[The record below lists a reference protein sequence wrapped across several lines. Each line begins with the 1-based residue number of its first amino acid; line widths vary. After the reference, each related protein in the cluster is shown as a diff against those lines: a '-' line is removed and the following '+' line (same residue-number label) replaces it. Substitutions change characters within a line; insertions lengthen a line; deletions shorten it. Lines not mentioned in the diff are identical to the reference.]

1 MRAIKVR
8 MIIGIESSC
17 DESAV
22 AIFDRGIGVVFE
34 EVYSQVALHGEYGGV
49 VPELAV
55 REHVK
60 NFCPLL
66 DDLKAR
72 VAPHAVDSI
81 AVTVEPGLPGCLA
94 IGRVAANALS
104 VIWRRPVVGIN
115 HLHGHV
121 FSPFIELHG
130 ALGSN
135 FIGAFRAHLP
145 NLSLL
150 VSGGNTLLQ
159 VVRESGE
166 IELVGGTQDD
176 AAGEAFDKG
185 AKLLG
190 LPYPGGYL
198 VEELAKTGDESRFK
212 WPRAYY
218 DSDEIKFS
226 FSGLKTSLRYFLEK
240 QSDASF
246 GRDRRDICASYQAAI
261 IDVLVRKTCQA
272 LTPDIKSL
280 SVCGGVANNNR
291 LRERLADLAQRKG
304 VAFFS
309 PTRPHSGDNAAMIAF
324 AAHVQ
329 GIIKA

>member
-1 MRAIKVR
+1 M
-8 MIIGIESSC
+8 GIESSC
-17 DESAV
+17 DESAI
-22 AIFDRGIGVVFE
+22 AIFDREVGVVFE
-34 EVYSQVALHGEYGGV
+34 EVYSQVALHSKYGGV

-60 NFCPLL
+60 NFCLL
-66 DDLKAR
+66 FDDLKTKIM
-72 VAPHAVDSI
+72 PHTVDSI
-81 AVTVEPGLPGCLA
+81 AVTVEPGLLGCLA
-94 IGRVAANALS
+94 IGRVAASALS
-104 VIWRRPVVGIN
+104 IIWKKPTIGIN
-115 HLHGHV
+115 HLHGHT
-121 FSPFIELHG
+121 FSPFIELHR

-135 FIGAFRAHLP
+135 FIRTFRSHLP

-159 VVRESGE
+159 VVCESGE
-166 IELVGGTQDD
+166 IKRIGGTQDD

-190 LPYPGGYL
+190 LPYPGGHL
-198 VEELAKTGDESRFK
+198 VEELAKTGDENRFK

-240 QSDASF
+240 QSDTSF
-246 GRDRRDICASYQAAI
+246 ECDKHDICASYQAAI
-261 IDVLVRKTCQA
+261 IDVLVQKTLKA
-272 LTPDIKSL
+272 LTPAIRSL

-291 LRERLADLAQRKG
+291 LCERLEELAQCKG
-304 VAFFS
+304 IPFFA
-309 PTRPHSGDNAAMIAF
+309 PTRSHSGDNAAMIAF

-329 GIIKA
+329 RIIRA